1 MPLRSARIRPTTAAC
16 KPAAQ
21 TAADCRR
28 QSGVTT
34 AAPPTAVRVYAA
46 LGTTTRALCPGQLGS
61 LVLVPIGA
69 TPTVLGVCPPF
80 LCSRR
85 PVLPSGV
92 SSLHTPPGCVGLL
105 PPGYTCTL
113 TRFGVVKYVSVG
125 LVGWWGRVVA
135 RPRPPR
141 RAGATPI
148 FMTAKRPRAGGC
160 DVARPP
166 APLCLWR
173 GSRAGSWQWGGL
185 CKRAGPQ
192 LKPPRL

>member
-1 MPLRSARIRPTTAAC
+1 M
-16 KPAAQ
+16 
-21 TAADCRR
+21 
-28 QSGVTT
+28 
-34 AAPPTAVRVYAA
+34 YAA
-46 LGTTTRALCPGQLGS
+46 LGTPTRALCPGRLGS

-85 PVLPSGV
+85 PVLPLGV

-105 PPGYTCTL
+105 PPSYTCTL
-113 TRFGVVKYVSVG
+113 TRFEVVKYVGVG

-148 FMTAKRPRAGGC
+148 FMAAKRPRADGC

-166 APLCLWR
+166 PPLCLWH
-173 GSRAGSWQWGGL
+173 GTRAGSGKFWLRERNFWQW
-185 CKRAGPQ
+185 
-192 LKPPRL
+192 RLSV